1 MMLLKFAFKNLMG
14 AGLRTWLN
22 VFVLSLAFV
31 LIIFAQG
38 LLEGMNKQ
46 TEEAMIN
53 SEIGGGQYWHP
64 SYDPYNPLKLSESF
78 GFIPEDLKSMIDE
91 KTAAAILITQGSIYP
106 AGRMFTILIKGIDPA
121 QTVLD
126 IPTRFLAEETEEIPI
141 LIGNRMAKST
151 GLRQGDSVTIQWRDS
166 RGTFDARDGI
176 VTQIMNTSV
185 QSIDSGQIWIPLE
198 TLRSMMDIE
207 EQATIVVLENGQE
220 NLPQAEGWMLKSQD
234 ALLTDIRALIE
245 SKTLGSSFVYAIL
258 LLLAMLAIFDTE
270 VLSIFHRRKE
280 MGMLMALGFTRFRVI
295 KLFAIEGAMHGVLA
309 VLVGALYGIPILT
322 YMAKTGWALPSN
334 ADNYGF
340 AIGEKLFPSYGVGLV
355 LGTTALVLVVTAIV
369 SFLPTRKIAKMKPT
383 EALRGRLS

>member
-1 MMLLKFAFKNLMG
+1 MLLKFAFKNLMG

-22 VFVLSLAFV
+22 VFVLSMAFV
-31 LIIFAQG
+31 LIIFTQG

-78 GFIPEDLKSMIDE
+78 GPIPEDLESMINE
-91 KTAAAILITQGSIYP
+91 KHATSILITQGSIYP
-106 AGRMFTILIKGIDPA
+106 AGRMFTVLIKGIDPA
-121 QTVLD
+121 QKVLD
-126 IPTRFLAEETEEIPI
+126 MPTHFLATETEEIPI
-141 LIGNRMAKST
+141 LIGSRMAKST
-151 GLRQGDSVTIQWRDS
+151 GLRQEDPVTIQWRDS
-166 RGTFDARDGI
+166 HGTFDARDGI
-176 VTQIMNTSV
+176 VKQVMNTSV
-185 QSIDSGQIWIPLE
+185 QSIDAGQIWIPLE
-198 TLRSMMDIE
+198 TLRGMMGIE
-207 EQATIVVLENGQE
+207 DQATIVVLENGKE
-220 NLPQAEGWMLKSQD
+220 LPPRTGEWTLKSQD
-234 ALLTDIRALIE
+234 ALLTDIRSLIE

-309 VLVGALYGIPILT
+309 VLVGALYGIPILS

-334 ADNYGF
+334 TDNYGF
-340 AIGEKLFPSYGVGLV
+340 AIGEKLFPSYGMGLV

-369 SFLPTRKIAKMKPT
+369 SFIPTRKIAKMKPT